1 MLTCGRLMLVVLLIA
16 GGLPR
21 LVCCCTTADVHEAEA
36 GCPHCAA
43 EDDPQAP
50 AENTPCQC
58 PDRTAA
64 NFVATKALP
73 VDASV
78 LNLAVCF
85 PCECRPQHGPTTA
98 GDQFARATTPE
109 PHSLSIPLLL
119 GHLLF

>member
-1 MLTCGRLMLVVLLIA
+1 MLRWGRLILVVLLIT

-21 LVCCCTTADVHEAEA
+21 MVCCCTAADIRLAETR
-36 GCPHCAA
+36 CPHCAA
-43 EDDPQAP
+43 ENGPQAP
-50 AENTPCQC
+50 AEKTPCQC

-64 NFVATKALP
+64 KFVATKALP
-73 VDASV
+73 VDAPV

-85 PCECRPQHGPTTA
+85 LCECRTQHSDTTA
-98 GDQFARATTPE
+98 GGKFAPATIPA